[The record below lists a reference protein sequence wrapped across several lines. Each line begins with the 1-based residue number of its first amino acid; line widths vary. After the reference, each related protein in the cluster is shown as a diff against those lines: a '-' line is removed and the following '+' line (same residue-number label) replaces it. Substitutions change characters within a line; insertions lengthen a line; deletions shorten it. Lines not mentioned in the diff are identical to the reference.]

1 MNKFLIIFIC
11 FFCSSLSQALEV
23 KCNFEEVYKDG
34 QTQQGILIMK
44 NDLLRY
50 QYLNPSLFTIFHD
63 GQKYYA
69 LENQNL
75 EKFHILNNNT
85 KMLNE
90 LVNLAQKFPDIKNSY
105 KRNNY
110 IINIEKSLVD
120 KFVKRISI
128 NSNNLNMSIYFHN
141 CKFMPINNRVFEFDP
156 LLVKIEG

>member
-1 MNKFLIIFIC
+1 M
-11 FFCSSLSQALEV
+11 
-23 KCNFEEVYKDG
+23 
-34 QTQQGILIMK
+34 
-44 NDLLRY
+44 
-50 QYLNPSLFTIFHD
+50 
-63 GQKYYA
+63 
-69 LENQNL
+69 
-75 EKFHILNNNT
+75 NNNT

-141 CKFMPINNRVFEFDP
+141 CKFMPINNRFLNLIRYLLKSKANVFN
-156 LLVKIEG
+156 